1 MTQRT
6 IDHIIIHCAA
16 TKPSQNIT
24 ATDIDKWHRARGWWG
39 CGYHFVIPRDGRIQ
53 SHENGDRCRPL
64 DRAGAHVGDCGPG
77 WNSRALGVCLAG
89 GLNEDTGRAENNF
102 TNAQWKSLEEVV
114 LTLLERY
121 PTIKTIGGHRDLIR
135 KTGAPAKDCPCF
147 DVKHWW
153 QTEVLPKQP
162 AYNYVKFI

>member
-6 IDHIIIHCAA
+6 IDHIIIHCSA

-24 ATDIDKWHRARGWWG
+24 ATDIDKWHRARGWIG

-77 WNSRALGVCLAG
+77 WNSRALGVCLVG
-89 GLNEDTGRAENNF
+89 GVGANGKAENNF
-102 TNAQWKSLEEVV
+102 TPEQFAAMEGLVAK
-114 LTLLERY
+114 LLKRF
-121 PTIKTIGGHRDLIR
+121 PSITNIGGHRDLIR
-135 KTGAPAKDCPCF
+135 KTGAPPKACPSF
-147 DVKHWW
+147 ETYEWFAEKVQPLDPAFVK
-153 QTEVLPKQP
+153 VSP
-162 AYNYVKFI
+162 I